1 MRLTVNVSSHT
12 VMMLIDSGST
22 HNFISDRLASMLHL
36 PVKPTKPFIVRVANG
51 QRLHCQGKFYKVPMN
66 LQGIEFYLTLFYLP
80 LSGLDLVLGIQWL
93 ELLGLVVCIWKDLT
107 MDFIWNNQA
116 RRLQGLGE
124 QSIQEATLKEV
135 SKDHRQQLMLFAVC
149 FLSTTEDKI

>member
-1 MRLTVNVSSHT
+1 MRLTMNMSSHM

-22 HNFISDRLASMLHL
+22 HNFISDLLASTLNL

-51 QRLHCQGKFYKVPMN
+51 QHLHCQIKFYKVPVN
-66 LQGIEFYLTLFYLP
+66 LQGTEFYLTLFSLS

-93 ELLGLVVCIWKDLT
+93 GSVVCIWKDLT

-124 QSIQEATLKEV
+124 QSIQEATLKKI
-135 SKDHRQQLMLFAVC
+135 SKDH
-149 FLSTTEDKI
+149 

>member
-1 MRLTVNVSSHT
+1 
-12 VMMLIDSGST
+12 
-22 HNFISDRLASMLHL
+22 
-36 PVKPTKPFIVRVANG
+36 
-51 QRLHCQGKFYKVPMN
+51 MN
-66 LQGIEFYLTLFYLP
+66 LQGIEFYLTLFSLP

-135 SKDHRQQLMLFAVC
+135 SKDHRQQFMLFAVC